1 MKKEMQEE
9 LSRMPVVPESSAH
22 AYHEHLSFLL
32 DRVNKKL
39 AFRQDLENL
48 IGPNRKNTMF
58 DNHRNHAVFMDNVFQ
73 LGLFSLL
80 VDIVPWVYRAYCN
93 HGFSADYFPV
103 HLRAWKETLEETFS
117 PETSEPLLQVYD
129 WMLSHHED
137 FLALSEEPAS
147 SNAASSPPESED
159 RDRLLQALIHG
170 DRWTVLRIGHEYAET
185 PQDLK
190 SFYQNL
196 LQPVMYRI
204 GELWELGEISVSRE
218 HLASALANTAVSS
231 QYVRVMADVEP
242 WKGKILVTAASNEFH
257 VLGAQIIANC
267 LEAEGWEVDYLG
279 ADTPSEDLMGYIRDQ
294 RPIVVALSV
303 TMPFNLLHCKD
314 IVERVKKEF
323 QESRPKILLGGL
335 AFANQPE
342 LVQRIGGDGYAE
354 DCTQAI
360 ELVELWCGAENV
372 RE

>member
-1 MKKEMQEE
+1 MKKKMQEE
-9 LSRMPVVPESSAH
+9 LSRMPAVPESSAH
-22 AYHEHLSFLL
+22 AYHEHLSYLL

-39 AFRQDLENL
+39 ASRQDLQDL
-48 IGPNRKNTMF
+48 IDQNPMNIMF

-80 VDIVPWVYRAYCN
+80 VEIVPWVYRAYRN

-103 HLRAWKETLEETFS
+103 HLRAWRETLEETFS
-117 PETSEPLLQVYD
+117 PEVSEPLLQVYD

-147 SNAASSPPESED
+147 TNVASSLPDNED
-159 RDRLLQALIHG
+159 RDLLLQALIYG
-170 DRWTVLRIGHEYAET
+170 DRGTVLRISHEYAET

-190 SFYQNL
+190 PFYQEL
-196 LQPVMYRI
+196 LQPVMYRV
-204 GELWELGEISVSRE
+204 GELWEQGEISVSRE

-231 QYVRVMADVEP
+231 QYVRVMSDFEP
-242 WKGKILVTAASNEFH
+242 RKGNILVTAAPNEFH
-257 VLGAQIIANC
+257 VLGAQMIANC

-279 ADTPSEDLMGYIRDQ
+279 ADTPSEDLVGYIRDQ
-294 RPIVVALSV
+294 RPAVVALSV
-303 TMPFNLLHCKD
+303 TMPFNLLQCKD
-314 IVERVKKEF
+314 IVEYVKKEF
-323 QESRPKILLGGL
+323 QESGPKILLGGL
-335 AFANQPE
+335 AFANHPE

-354 DCTQAI
+354 DCVQAI
-360 ELVELWCGAENV
+360 ELVEQWSGAKNV

>member
-9 LSRMPVVPESSAH
+9 LKRIQAVPESSIQ
-22 AYHEHLSFLL
+22 AYHAHLSFLL

-39 AFRQDLENL
+39 ASRQDLEDL
-48 IGPNRKNTMF
+48 IGQNPVNTMF

-80 VDIVPWVYRAYCN
+80 LDIVPWVYRAYRN

-103 HLRAWKETLEETFS
+103 HLRAWREALEGIIDPDS
-117 PETSEPLLQVYD
+117 SEPLLRVYD

-137 FLALSEEPAS
+137 FVLLSEEPDS
-147 SNAASSPPESED
+147 TYAASSQPESED
-159 RDRLLQALIHG
+159 RDLLFQALIHG
-170 DRWTVLRIGHEYAET
+170 DRSTVLRIGNEYTET

-190 SFYQNL
+190 AFYQDL

-204 GELWELGEISVSRE
+204 GELWERGEISVSRE
-218 HLASALANTAVSS
+218 HLASSLANTAVSS
-231 QYVRVMADVEP
+231 QYVRVMSEFQP
-242 WKGKILVTAASNEFH
+242 QKGRILVTAASNEFH
-257 VLGAQIIANC
+257 VLGAQMIANC

-279 ADTPSEDLMGYIRDQ
+279 ADTPSEDLVGYIWDQ
-294 RPIVVALSV
+294 RPDVVALSV
-303 TMPFNLLHCKD
+303 TMPFNLIQCKD

-323 QESRPKILLGGL
+323 QESRPKIMLGGL
-335 AFANQPE
+335 AFANHSE
-342 LVQRIGGDGYAE
+342 IVQRIGGDGYAE

-360 ELVELWCGAENV
+360 ELVEQWEGAQNV
-372 RE
+372 RK

>member
-9 LSRMPVVPESSAH
+9 LSRMAVSETSAH

-32 DRVNKKL
+32 DRVNKKMVS
-39 AFRQDLENL
+39 RQDLEDL
-48 IGPNRKNTMF
+48 IGQNPMNIMF

-80 VDIVPWVYRAYCN
+80 VNIVPWVYRAYCN
-93 HGFSADYFPV
+93 HGFSANYFPV

-117 PETSEPLLQVYD
+117 PETSEPLLRVYD

-137 FLALSEEPAS
+137 FFALSEAPAS
-147 SNAASSPPESED
+147 TNAASSAPESED
-159 RDRLLQALIHG
+159 KDRLLQALIDG
-170 DRWTVLRIGHEYAET
+170 DRRTVLRIGHENAET

-190 SFYQNL
+190 SFYHNL

-204 GELWELGEISVSRE
+204 GELWEQGEISVSRE

-231 QYVRVMADVEP
+231 QYVRVMSDVEP

-279 ADTPSEDLMGYIRDQ
+279 ANTPSEDLVGYIRDQ
-294 RPIVVALSV
+294 RPDVVALSV
-303 TMPFNLLHCKD
+303 TMPFNLIQCKD
-314 IVERVKKEF
+314 IVEHVKKEF

-335 AFANQPE
+335 AFATHSE

-360 ELVELWCGAENV
+360 ELVEQWSEAPYV